1 MTSSEFTTRQKLLAE
16 FFGSATLVFIL
27 VSSGLLADG
36 MLEASPSMGV
46 LFIGL
51 ATAGWLFVVVQ
62 MIGPISGG
70 HVNPAVTV
78 ALLVTGDVD
87 AKTAR
92 QYIPVQFLGGLAGV
106 WLAGLTVVSTI
117 GWEVFAISAVER
129 PASTWVAEFLG
140 TVVLASVII
149 SLIRQ
154 ESDWIGLAVG
164 FTVGMGIIGTAS
176 TAFLNPQV
184 ALARIFTSGIA
195 GIQPFDAVMFM
206 FASMLGGIAAGLM
219 WRYLWPRPTLIDK
232 AKPKPSDDTVLDD
245 SVAKS

>member
-1 MTSSEFTTRQKLLAE
+1 MTTEKFTTTQKLLAE
-16 FFGSATLVFIL
+16 FFGSATLVFVL

-36 MLEASPSMGV
+36 MLGASPSMGV

-62 MIGPISGG
+62 MLGPISGA
-70 HVNPAVTV
+70 HVNPAVTI
-78 ALLVTGDVD
+78 ALLLTGDVD

-92 QYIPVQFLGGLAGV
+92 QYIPVQFLGGFVGV
-106 WLAGLTVVSTI
+106 GLAGLTFVSTI
-117 GWEVFAISAVER
+117 GWEVFAVSVVER
-129 PASTWVAEFLG
+129 PASTWLAEFLG
-140 TVVLASVII
+140 TVLLASVII

-154 ESDWIGLAVG
+154 ESDLIGLAVG
-164 FTVGMGIIGTAS
+164 VTVGMGIIGTAS

-206 FASMLGGIAAGLM
+206 LASTLGGIAAGLM
-219 WRYLWPRPTLIDK
+219 WRYLWPRPTLLDRS
-232 AKPKPSDDTVLDD
+232 KPKPGDETVLDEFAVE
-245 SVAKS
+245 S

>member
-1 MTSSEFTTRQKLLAE
+1 MSSNEFTTKQKLVAE
-16 FFGSATLVFIL
+16 FFGSATLVFVL

-36 MLEASPSMGV
+36 MLGASPSIGV

-62 MIGPISGG
+62 MLGPISGA
-70 HVNPAVTV
+70 HVNPAVTI

-92 QYIPVQFLGGLAGV
+92 QYIPVQFLGGLVGV
-106 WLAGLTVVSTI
+106 SLAGLTFVSTI
-117 GWEVFAISAVER
+117 GWEVFAVSAVER
-129 PASTWVAEFLG
+129 PASTWLAEFLG
-140 TVVLASVII
+140 TVLLASVII

-154 ESDWIGLAVG
+154 ESELIGLAVG

-206 FASMLGGIAAGLM
+206 LASALGGIAAGLV
-219 WRYLWPRPTLIDK
+219 WRYLWPRPTPLDR
-232 AKPKPSDDTVLDD
+232 PKLGPEDESVLDEFAVE
-245 SVAKS
+245 S

>member
-1 MTSSEFTTRQKLLAE
+1 MSSKEFTTTQKLVAE
-16 FFGSATLVFIL
+16 LFGSATLVFVL

-36 MLEASPSMGV
+36 MLGASPSIGV

-51 ATAGWLFVVVQ
+51 ATAGWLFVLVQ
-62 MIGPISGG
+62 MLGPISGA
-70 HVNPAVTV
+70 HVNPAVTI

-87 AKTAR
+87 VKTAR
-92 QYIPVQFLGGLAGV
+92 QYIPVQFLGGLLGV
-106 WLAGLTVVSTI
+106 GLAGLTFVSTI
-117 GWEVFAISAVER
+117 GWEVFAVSAVER
-129 PASTWVAEFLG
+129 PASTWLAEFLG
-140 TVVLASVII
+140 TVLLASVII

-154 ESDWIGLAVG
+154 ESEWIGLAVG

-206 FASMLGGIAAGLM
+206 LASTLGGIAAGLM
-219 WRYLWPRPTLIDK
+219 WRYLWPRPTPLVGT
-232 AKPKPSDDTVLDD
+232 KPKPGDDPVLDEFAVE
-245 SVAKS
+245 S

>member
-1 MTSSEFTTRQKLLAE
+1 MTSNDFTTKQKLVAE
-16 FFGSATLVFIL
+16 LFGSATLVFVL

-36 MLEASPSMGV
+36 MLGASPSIGV

-62 MIGPISGG
+62 MLKPISGA
-70 HVNPAVTV
+70 HVNPAVTI

-87 AKTAR
+87 QKTAR
-92 QYIPVQFLGGLAGV
+92 QYIPVQFLGGLVGAG
-106 WLAGLTVVSTI
+106 LAGLTFVSTI

-140 TVVLASVII
+140 TVLLASVVI
-149 SLIRQ
+149 SMIRQ
-154 ESDWIGLAVG
+154 NSEWIGLAVG

-195 GIQPFDAVMFM
+195 GIQPFDAVMFIV
-206 FASMLGGIAAGLM
+206 ASTLGGIVAGLM
-219 WRYLWPRPTLIDK
+219 WRYLWPRPTPLDR
-232 AKPKPSDDTVLDD
+232 AKPKSSDDTVLDEFAME
-245 SVAKS
+245 S

>member
-1 MTSSEFTTRQKLLAE
+1 MTSKKFTTKQKLVAE
-16 FFGSATLVFIL
+16 LFGSATLVFVL

-36 MLEASPSMGV
+36 MLGASPSMGV

-62 MIGPISGG
+62 MLGPISGA

-92 QYIPVQFLGGLAGV
+92 QYIPVQFLGGLIGAG
-106 WLAGLTVVSTI
+106 LAGLTFVSTI

-140 TVVLASVII
+140 TVLLASVVI

-154 ESDWIGLAVG
+154 NSEWIGLAVG

-195 GIQPFDAVMFM
+195 GIQPFDAAMFM
-206 FASMLGGIAAGLM
+206 IASMLGGIAAGLM
-219 WRYLWPRPTLIDK
+219 WRYLWPRPTPLDRP
-232 AKPKPSDDTVLDD
+232 KPKPGDDFVIDELTVE
-245 SVAKS
+245 S

>member
-1 MTSSEFTTRQKLLAE
+1 MTSKDFTTKQKLVAE
-16 FFGSATLVFIL
+16 LFGSATLVFVL

-36 MLEASPSMGV
+36 VLGASPSVGV

-62 MIGPISGG
+62 MLGPISGA
-70 HVNPAVTV
+70 HVNPAVTI

-87 AKTAR
+87 VKTAR
-92 QYIPVQFLGGLAGV
+92 QYIPVQFLGGLVGAG
-106 WLAGLTVVSTI
+106 LAGLTFVSTI

-140 TVVLASVII
+140 TVLLASVVI

-154 ESDWIGLAVG
+154 NSEWIGLAVG

-206 FASMLGGIAAGLM
+206 IASTLGGIAAGLM
-219 WRYLWPRPTLIDK
+219 WRYLWPRPTPIDRV
-232 AKPKPSDDTVLDD
+232 KPKSSDDTVLDE
-245 SVAKS
+245 VAMES